1 MKTLWRFMETF
12 HLLFAQLRDGFS
24 ILLRERWRWTTCWE
38 ATDVCDRKF
47 CGESRRI
54 NSRRP
59 YYNTQI
65 LSLGAWCKLRKSAHA
80 IVHEQLGWSKR
91 CARWIP
97 HQLTTEQKE
106 QRVTIR
112 RNWLQLFE
120 PEGPK
125 RFSDVVTSDECQISF
140 FTMKDKHSD
149 MVWVAED
156 KLRPEV
162 LKTGFRSRRECSPI
176 SSILRGLLLSTW
188 CPTKL
193 QPLPHIT
200 QVSFTK
206 FLLHIQSTARIQ
218 LHHDNASAV
227 PHKARITQTYLD
239 DNGIHLMEHRPY
251 SPDLASCDFWP
262 FPKVKSALAGKHFSK
277 IQDLAQ
283 AVHAEMRAVPASEY
297 QECFQKWRMRMQRF
311 IEVEGS
317 YFEGMWL

>member
-38 ATDVCDRKF
+38 AMDVCDRKF

-125 RFSDVVTSDECQISF
+125 RFSDVVTGDECWISF
-140 FTMKDKHSD
+140 FTMKDKHSN

-156 KLRPEV
+156 EPRPEV
-162 LKTGFRSRRECSPI
+162 LKTGFRSRKRMFTNLFNTQGPVVVDMMPDKATTTAAYYTSQFYQI
-176 SSILRGLLLSTW
+176 SS
-188 CPTKL
+188 
-193 QPLPHIT
+193 
-200 QVSFTK
+200 
-206 FLLHIQSTARIQ
+206 
-218 LHHDNASAV
+218 
-227 PHKARITQTYLD
+227 TY
-239 DNGIHLMEHRPY
+239 
-251 SPDLASCDFWP
+251 S
-262 FPKVKSALAGKHFSK
+262 
-277 IQDLAQ
+277 
-283 AVHAEMRAVPASEY
+283 VHGTNPVTSR
-297 QECFQKWRMRMQRF
+297 QR
-311 IEVEGS
+311 
-317 YFEGMWL
+317 